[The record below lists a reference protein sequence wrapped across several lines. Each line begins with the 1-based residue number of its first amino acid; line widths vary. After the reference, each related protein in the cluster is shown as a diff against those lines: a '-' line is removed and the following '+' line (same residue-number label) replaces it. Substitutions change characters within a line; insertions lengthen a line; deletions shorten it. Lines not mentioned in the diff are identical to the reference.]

1 MAPETDPLKFHISS
15 REVKEWLDRPS
26 GLCAGTC
33 IHRRDLRASA
43 SPHRLTLSIAS
54 GKHVDSEIELPWNIS
69 KRDRDVSSWRP
80 RVSVFTE
87 TKEYHAIDRAP
98 PNAMSPFVEV
108 RGAEKVYRSAR
119 GPIRALADITLA
131 IKPGEFVSLLGPSGC
146 GKSTLLRCIAGLEP
160 ITGGSVVVA
169 GRNVNGPTDDVGVVF
184 QRDLLLDWRTVLDN
198 VLIAAQFRGH
208 RKADFAGRARSLLSL
223 FGLQGYE
230 RRYPWELSGGMRQRV
245 SICRALLPDP
255 KFLLMDEPF
264 GALDEMTRDDLNVE
278 LQDRWFSDQKTVL
291 FVTHSISEA
300 VFLSD
305 RVLIM
310 SSNPGRIVDEVTI
323 DLPRKRPLTVRD
335 SPPFVEY
342 TGRIRAAV
350 ASIKREQSHG

>member
-1 MAPETDPLKFHISS
+1 M
-15 REVKEWLDRPS
+15 
-26 GLCAGTC
+26 
-33 IHRRDLRASA
+33 SA
-43 SPHRLTLSIAS
+43 FAENNKIR
-54 GKHVDSEIELPWNIS
+54 
-69 KRDRDVSSWRP
+69 
-80 RVSVFTE
+80 
-87 TKEYHAIDRAP
+87 AIDRPTA
-98 PNAMSPFVEV
+98 NAGSAFVEAC
-108 RGAEKVYRSAR
+108 GAEKVYRSAR
-119 GPIRALADITLA
+119 GPIRALADINLT
-131 IKPGEFVSLLGPSGC
+131 IRPGEFVSVLGPSGC

-160 ITGGSVVVA
+160 ITSGSIVVA
-169 GRNVNGPTDDVGVVF
+169 GRDVKGPTDDVGVVF

-208 RKADFAGRARSLLSL
+208 RKADFADRARALLSL
-223 FGLQGYE
+223 FGLQDYE

-310 SSNPGRIVDEVTI
+310 SANPGRVVDEVVV

-350 ASIKREQSHG
+350 ASMKRVASHD